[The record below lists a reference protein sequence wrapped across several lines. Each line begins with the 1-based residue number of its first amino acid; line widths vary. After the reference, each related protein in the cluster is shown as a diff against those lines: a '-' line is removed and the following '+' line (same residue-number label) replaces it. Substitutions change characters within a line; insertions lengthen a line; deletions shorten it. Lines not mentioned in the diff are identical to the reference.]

1 VSIPSVWEFA
11 LGALAVFRIYRLIA
25 EDEIAQR
32 PRDWAADWIE
42 DHLDRDLTV
51 LITCPWCLGTYLTL
65 AAWGFWLL
73 APTAA
78 TFLAAPLAFMAIV
91 ALISKFDHR
100 L

>member
-1 VSIPSVWEFA
+1 MEIPQPWELT
-11 LGALAVFRIYRLIA
+11 LGVLAVFRIYRLIA

-32 PRDWAADWIE
+32 PRDWLTDWIE

-65 AAWGFWLL
+65 AAWGLWLWTPFW
-73 APTAA
+73 ATA
-78 TFLAAPLAFMAIV
+78 LAAPLAAMTLV
-91 ALISKFDHR
+91 AFVSKVDHR